1 MVQIAENWT
10 CVTGEITGVT
20 RASAET
26 RARITLVVRGVQEV
40 KGFPNLFLE
49 QQGAAIQ
56 VTMPEGFDAQE
67 NDLKGRAITLPLRV
81 VRHGVYFS
89 HPDWSL
95 QKGSS
100 LCG

>member
-10 CVTGEITGVT
+10 CVKGEITDVTQGSAQT
-20 RASAET
+20 RAK
-26 RARITLVVRGVQEV
+26 ITLAVREMREV
-40 KGFPNLFLE
+40 KGFPNLFHE
-49 QQGAAIQ
+49 QLGATIQ
-56 VTMPEGFDAQE
+56 ITMPEGFSVQE
-67 NDLKGRAITLPLRV
+67 GDLRGRAIMLPLRV
-81 VRHGVYFS
+81 VKHGVYFS